1 MNREQIQGRQ
11 RAGPGRSSQPVEDNW
26 SAAVCGAAL
35 FLALTAIAALV
46 ASLL

>member
-1 MNREQIQGRQ
+1 MTQEQIQGRQ
-11 RAGPGRSSQPVEDNW
+11 RVGPKRSSQHVEDNW

-35 FLALTAIAALV
+35 LLALTAIAALV